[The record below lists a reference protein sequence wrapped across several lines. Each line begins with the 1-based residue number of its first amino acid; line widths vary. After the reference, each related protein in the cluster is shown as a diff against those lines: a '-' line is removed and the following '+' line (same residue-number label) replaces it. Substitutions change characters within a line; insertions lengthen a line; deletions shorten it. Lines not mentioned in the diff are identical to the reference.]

1 MSRITDKLVS
11 IKVFSLPTSFFQ
23 AEDLELV
30 KTIEHPFI
38 EKLLDVYV
46 ENQQMWFVRDYNQLG
61 SIADI
66 MKMTQN
72 PLNEPEISCI
82 CYSTL
87 YALDYIH
94 TLNKVHKGVKLNNI
108 IVNSA
113 GQIKL
118 TDFGIH
124 FLENLISSTNFYRY
138 FNKIFQSFE
147 SQSQGTRFFS

>member
-1 MSRITDKLVS
+1 LIFPLSYPSPLDEENSSVTYKALSRITDKLVS
-11 IKVFSLPTSFFQ
+11 IKVFSLPTNFYHE
-23 AEDLELV
+23 EDLELL

-38 EKLLDVYV
+38 DKLIDVYV
-46 ENQQMWFVRDYNQLG
+46 DKQQIWFVRDYSQLG

-66 MKMTQN
+66 MKITQV

-94 TLNKVHKGVKLNNI
+94 TLNKVHKGVKLTNI
-108 IVNSA
+108 TVNAS

-118 TDFGIH
+118 SDFGISYSE
-124 FLENLISSTNFYRY
+124 FTSLT
-138 FNKIFQSFE
+138 
-147 SQSQGTRFFS
+147 